1 MSAKVAVIAIPT
13 FNEAKNI
20 GITIDYLCTKTFPD
34 IDKEKWT
41 MKILVFDDN
50 SPDGT
55 GQVVL
60 DKAKVYPN
68 VHLLITGKK
77 KGGIGAG
84 YLKAFSY
91 AIRKLSADFVFEF
104 DSDLQHPPETIPV
117 MLSETEKGYDYV
129 IGSRKI
135 KGGSNPAG
143 WGFKRLFFSEVGGF
157 VARSIMFFPFKYFW
171 IVTDPTTGLK
181 VTRVKGFLDQIDL
194 DPNHLYTKSF
204 GYKLELL
211 YQTLKLKAKF
221 KEIPLQFHIRKAGES
236 KIDPQTAKEIFRT
249 ALLLRWHDDFTQKFL
264 KFGLVGGIGFL
275 INFFGFRFFK
285 VAFKTLPL
293 DISLINWIANAIAA
307 EIAIISNFTWNNL
320 WTFAK
325 EKITSVSQL
334 ASKFVTFNLSSIV
347 TGILIPSTFI
357 GVCTYLF
364 GDKWSSIYLVIA
376 VFGLTIPLNWFVYN
390 RFIWKKK

>member
-20 GITIDYLCTKTFPD
+20 GTTIDYLCTKTFPD

-60 DKAKVYPN
+60 EKAKKYPN

-221 KEIPLQFHIRKAGES
+221 KEIPLQFHIRK
-236 KIDPQTAKEIFRT
+236 
-249 ALLLRWHDDFTQKFL
+249 
-264 KFGLVGGIGFL
+264 
-275 INFFGFRFFK
+275 
-285 VAFKTLPL
+285 
-293 DISLINWIANAIAA
+293 
-307 EIAIISNFTWNNL
+307 
-320 WTFAK
+320 
-325 EKITSVSQL
+325 
-334 ASKFVTFNLSSIV
+334 
-347 TGILIPSTFI
+347 
-357 GVCTYLF
+357 
-364 GDKWSSIYLVIA
+364 
-376 VFGLTIPLNWFVYN
+376 
-390 RFIWKKK
+390 